1 MSYNIRYSDFSCS
14 NPISQPY
21 HSRGLGCCSYTTANT
36 SNHKFL
42 PLKAS
47 VYWDRYNYMKRYPG
61 SGSYYDPAE
70 IIRSRKDN
78 IKHFLN
84 KPVHPQCKG
93 CYLRE

>member
-1 MSYNIRYSDFSCS
+1 
-14 NPISQPY
+14 
-21 HSRGLGCCSYTTANT
+21 
-36 SNHKFL
+36 
-42 PLKAS
+42 
-47 VYWDRYNYMKRYPG
+47 MKRYPG